1 MERLDLIQDLKPIM
15 DELRFFWGQHPEV
28 SQRLKRAHVMAL
40 AESAQKFP
48 SVQENHHELFYAMGR
63 AGLLLVCEEVC
74 PGVMD
79 ELLDKYAETLQ
90 EIFPNIDFSDL

>member
-1 MERLDLIQDLKPIM
+1 
-15 DELRFFWGQHPEV
+15 
-28 SQRLKRAHVMAL
+28 
-40 AESAQKFP
+40 
-48 SVQENHHELFYAMGR
+48 MGR

-90 EIFPNIDFSDL
+90 EIFPNIDITEL